1 MDVIRNMAWYW
12 WLLIGILGLNALVI
26 VVVALF
32 LAMDWLRARRAASK
46 NEQDAGERGAA
57 EQGG

>member
-1 MDVIRNMAWYW
+1 MIRNMAWYW
-12 WLLIGILGLNALVI
+12 WVLIVILGLNALVI

-32 LAMDWLRARRAASK
+32 LATDWLRTRRAASN

-57 EQGG
+57 ERGG